1 LAYRPFSPW
10 RQGDELTLED
20 RLRIEN
26 RPPSKLD
33 DIGWNADAELYRVLL
48 KVGITP
54 PTADEMELWQLGAV
68 LGAHEARAEGIDP
81 ELWERERDSLAGRAA
96 AIRGAEIMERRRA
109 EGIGRPTEETDITAQ
124 VMAAMKI
131 NTG

>member
-1 LAYRPFSPW
+1 MAYGPFSPW

-20 RLRIEN
+20 RLLIEN

-68 LGAHEARAEGIDP
+68 LAAHETRTEGIDP
-81 ELWERERDSLAGRAA
+81 ELWERERDSLAGRTR
-96 AIRGAEIMERRRA
+96 AIRDR
-109 EGIGRPTEETDITAQ
+109 
-124 VMAAMKI
+124 
-131 NTG
+131 

>member
-1 LAYRPFSPW
+1 M
-10 RQGDELTLED
+10 
-20 RLRIEN
+20 EN

-54 PTADEMELWQLGAV
+54 PIGDEMELWQLGAV
-68 LGAHEARAEGIDP
+68 LGAHEDRTQGIDAD
-81 ELWERERDSLAGRAA
+81 LWERERDSLADRAA
-96 AIRGAEIMERRRA
+96 AIRGDREEGAEA
-109 EGIGRPTEETDITAQ
+109 EVDITAQ

-131 NTG
+131 VPG

>member
-1 LAYRPFSPW
+1 M
-10 RQGDELTLED
+10 
-20 RLRIEN
+20 RIES

-68 LGAHEARAEGIDP
+68 LGAHEERAEGIDAD
-81 ELWERERDSLAGRAA
+81 LWERERDSLAGRVA
-96 AIRGAEIMERRRA
+96 AIREQGD
-109 EGIGRPTEETDITAQ
+109 TEETNITDM
-124 VMAAMKI
+124 VMSQMGI
-131 NTG
+131 NPG

>member
-1 LAYRPFSPW
+1 MANGPFSPW
-10 RQGDELTLED
+10 RSGDELTTED

-54 PTADEMELWQLGAV
+54 PIADEMELWQLGAV
-68 LGAHEARAEGIDP
+68 LGAHEDRAEGIDP
-81 ELWERERDSLAGRAA
+81 ELWERERDSLAGRVA
-96 AIRGAEIMERRRA
+96 AIRGEPE
-109 EGIGRPTEETDITAQ
+109 EETNITDM
-124 VMAAMKI
+124 VMSQMGI
-131 NTG
+131 NPG